1 MSGYDPD
8 LRRETPLLEKLRK
21 VIRRD
26 SVISVSEYMDY
37 CLQDLDF
44 GYYRSK
50 TALGAEGDFITA
62 PEISQL
68 FGELIGLWA
77 VVVWKQMGEPGKF
90 NLVELG
96 GGRGTL
102 LNDALRAARLVPQ
115 FLSAADVH
123 LVEVNPLLRHQ
134 QEEALGAIGEHVAS
148 IEWHDEAAEVSA
160 ASLGDIPTIL
170 IANEFL
176 DTFPP
181 EQYVRK
187 EGGWLRRGIE
197 LDEYDGLAFNAYGD
211 SFTSKVPIEN
221 RMLDSLYPNAGDGDI
236 VERTPFA
243 YVPCDILDH
252 ATCAALF
259 IDYGHTEPTS
269 GDTLQAMRDH
279 AYEHPLTSPGEADLT
294 VQVDF
299 SQFAGD
305 VRRRNPNLTVDGPI
319 TQAEFL
325 GRLGIVE
332 RASMLMGKN
341 PAHAPQ
347 IEAAVARLI
356 TPQGMGTRFKAIGV
370 RSTDLPPLPAFE

>member
-1 MSGYDPD
+1 
-8 LRRETPLLEKLRK
+8 
-21 VIRRD
+21 
-26 SVISVSEYMDY
+26 MDY

-50 TALGAEGDFITA
+50 TALGASGDFITA
-62 PEISQL
+62 PDISQL

-77 VVVWKQMGEPGKF
+77 VVVWKQMGEPDRF

-96 GGRGTL
+96 AGRGTL
-102 LNDALRAARLVPQ
+102 LKDALRAARLVAP
-115 FLSAADVH
+115 FLSAAHVH
-123 LVEVNPLLRHQ
+123 VVEVNPILRHH
-134 QEEALGAIGEHVAS
+134 QEEALGDFNDFVAAMQ
-148 IEWHDEAAEVSA
+148 WHDEAAEVSA
-160 ASLGDIPTIL
+160 AALGDQPTIL

-187 EGGWLRRGIE
+187 DAGWLRRGVTLGE
-197 LDEYDGLAFNAYGD
+197 DNALAFTAYGD
-211 SFTSKVPIEN
+211 SFNSTEPVSN
-221 RMLDSLYPNAGDGDI
+221 RMLDNLYPTAQTGDI

-243 YVPCDILDH
+243 YIPCDILDH
-252 ATCAALF
+252 TTCAALF
-259 IDYGHTEPTS
+259 IDYGHTEPTV
-269 GDTLQAMRDH
+269 GDTLQAVREH
-279 AYEHPLTSPGEADLT
+279 KHEHPLTSPGEADLT

-299 SQFAGD
+299 SQFAND
-305 VRRRNPNLTVDGPI
+305 VRQRNPELTCDGPI

-332 RASMLMGKN
+332 RASMLMDKN
-341 PAHAPQ
+341 PSHAAA

-370 RSTDLPPLPAFE
+370 RSKTLPPLPAFE